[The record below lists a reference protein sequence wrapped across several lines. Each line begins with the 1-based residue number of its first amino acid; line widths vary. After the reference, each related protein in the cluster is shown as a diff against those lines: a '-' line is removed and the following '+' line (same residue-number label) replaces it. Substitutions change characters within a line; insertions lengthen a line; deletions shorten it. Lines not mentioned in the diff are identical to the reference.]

1 MRPMECSFQRDE
13 LYFQNG
19 QVNLHGY
26 RRGMKETLSSADTWD
41 IDHD

>member
-19 QVNLHGY
+19 QVNLHY